1 MSDVFT
7 LSIESINI
15 NDSLDPRRSQ
25 RDKHVIERYAENIDN
40 LPPIIVDQDNNVLDG
55 IHRIEAH
62 RLMGRAEIKATRVI
76 VDTDREALL
85 FSVAQNSK
93 HGLALSK
100 QELVKAASDLYLRWG
115 VSDEEIGEA
124 IGRGEASVQAYLKDT
139 KATWKAKQR
148 KKAYVLYHGTEEYT
162 EKRVSKE
169 WSQKRIAEKLSGPG
183 QLNCSQK
190 TISNYIREHKEM
202 LKAAKEEAER
212 PKEEADNKIAVED
225 KQDESEVLA
234 KPEYEDETETRNDD
248 ISEFSH
254 SGIQNMLLRLGEEM
268 GLKLWL
274 AGDNQ
279 NDTVKLSSLYN
290 ISRLPVQKYKYP
302 GARKIIEKIDVMW
315 IEDDRIIAAFEV
327 EHTTPINEGLLRLC
341 DLKIVTESQPC
352 LYIVADRKDDDRVWT
367 RINRPTF
374 TKLELDCRYIPYDLL
389 IRKYN
394 EVTQSTSS
402 LSGNWRQL
410 LAEISE
416 TT

>member
-62 RLMGRAEIKATRVI
+62 RLMGRAEIKAKRVI
-76 VDTDREALL
+76 VTAREALL
-85 FSVAQNSK
+85 FSVAQNTK
-93 HGLALSK
+93 HGLALNNNDLA
-100 QELVKAASDLYLRWG
+100 EMASRFYLRWG
-115 VSDEEIGEA
+115 ESDEEIAQA
-124 IGRGEASVQAYLKDT
+124 IGRSEATVQVYLKDT
-139 KATWKAKQR
+139 KATWKAETR
-148 KKAYVLYHGTEEYT
+148 KKAYVLYNGTEEYT
-162 EKRVSKE
+162 EKRLTKE
-169 WSQKRIAEKLSGPG
+169 WSQKQIAEELSGPG

-212 PKEEADNKIAVED
+212 LKEEADNKIAVED

-234 KPEYEDETETRNDD
+234 KPEHKDETETRNDD

-274 AGDNQ
+274 AKDNQ
-279 NDTVKLSSLYN
+279 NDTELSSYN
-290 ISRLPVQKYKYP
+290 ISKLPVQKWQ
-302 GARKIIEKIDVMW
+302 GARTIIERIDVMW

-327 EHTTPINEGLLRLC
+327 EHSTSIYSGLLRLS
-341 DLKIVTESQPC
+341 DLKIVTESQPY
-352 LYIVADRKDDDRVWT
+352 LYVVADRENDNRV
-367 RINRPTF
+367 RNEINRPSF
-374 TKLELDCRYIPYDLL
+374 TKLELDCGYIPYDLL
-389 IRKYN
+389 NRKYN